1 VPNLS
6 PEKLI
11 EKLAKGKP
19 VGAIVLEGS
28 DPYLRDLCR
37 NKIIDSYVP
46 EPMRDWA
53 LARIS
58 VRGGDWSE
66 IFQRAETMPMLA
78 PCQVVLI
85 DGAET
90 IQGRAKDG
98 DASDEGDAD
107 SGGDD
112 PRKDT
117 LKAFADYL
125 EKPAPFTV
133 LVFEVPKLDHRQR
146 LYKIL
151 AENALIVELS
161 LGNESAASLAAQ
173 MAKDLGAEI
182 DRPAATLLVDI
193 LNSEPARI
201 QLEIQK
207 LASYVEGRGRV
218 TAADVEELVVAARKN
233 TVWQLA
239 DMLATR
245 RRDAALEFLD
255 NLLREG
261 EEPIGLVG
269 VLAWMYR
276 KLIEARDLPA
286 STSGFQAARTLGMRP
301 DAAEAAVRN
310 AHRIPKQDL
319 INGLIALAE
328 ADNQLK
334 SSNPNPRALME
345 FLIARLTSSAS
356 SAAPAA

>member
-37 NKIIDSYVP
+37 SKIIDSYVP

-53 LARIS
+53 LARIA

-90 IQGRAKDG
+90 IQGRAIDG
-98 DASDEGDAD
+98 DAIVAGDD
-107 SGGDD
+107 SESGDD

-117 LKAFADYL
+117 LQAFADYL

-151 AENALIVELS
+151 AYKALIV
-161 LGNESAASLAAQ
+161 
-173 MAKDLGAEI
+173 
-182 DRPAATLLVDI
+182 
-193 LNSEPARI
+193 
-201 QLEIQK
+201 
-207 LASYVEGRGRV
+207 
-218 TAADVEELVVAARKN
+218 
-233 TVWQLA
+233 
-239 DMLATR
+239 
-245 RRDAALEFLD
+245 
-255 NLLREG
+255 
-261 EEPIGLVG
+261 
-269 VLAWMYR
+269 
-276 KLIEARDLPA
+276 
-286 STSGFQAARTLGMRP
+286 
-301 DAAEAAVRN
+301 
-310 AHRIPKQDL
+310 
-319 INGLIALAE
+319 
-328 ADNQLK
+328 
-334 SSNPNPRALME
+334 
-345 FLIARLTSSAS
+345 
-356 SAAPAA
+356 

>member
-1 VPNLS
+1 MQ
-6 PEKLI
+6 
-11 EKLAKGKP
+11 
-19 VGAIVLEGS
+19 
-28 DPYLRDLCR
+28 D
-37 NKIIDSYVP
+37 
-46 EPMRDWA
+46 
-53 LARIS
+53 
-58 VRGGDWSE
+58 
-66 IFQRAETMPMLA
+66 
-78 PCQVVLI
+78 
-85 DGAET
+85 
-90 IQGRAKDG
+90 
-98 DASDEGDAD
+98 
-107 SGGDD
+107 
-112 PRKDT
+112 
-117 LKAFADYL
+117 
-125 EKPAPFTV
+125 
-133 LVFEVPKLDHRQR
+133 
-146 LYKIL
+146 
-151 AENALIVELS
+151 
-161 LGNESAASLAAQ
+161 
-173 MAKDLGAEI
+173 
-182 DRPAATLLVDI
+182 
-193 LNSEPARI
+193 
-201 QLEIQK
+201 
-207 LASYVEGRGRV
+207 RGRI

-319 INGLIALAE
+319 IVGLIALAD

-356 SAAPAA
+356 SSASAA